1 MLFGSPSPRNWGRRG
16 LALSW
21 PARACP
27 SCRSPVRAADA
38 HSIGSLSRREKEP
51 TGANIRP
58 VPLSR
63 WVLRGGPAAR
73 TAAAA
78 PGRAAHRRPCRRR
91 GIRRR
96 RAWGGSGL
104 WRRSG
109 LGLRLRLFGAALLRR
124 NALFLTSRRGFF
136 PRLAFLRPRLRLL
149 RFLRFLRH
157 DRLPIFTASLL
168 SLAPAQRAL
177 PLRQIPASRRALRV
191 RGL

>member
-38 HSIGSLSRREKEP
+38 HSIGSLSRGEKEP
-51 TGANIRP
+51 TGANVRP
-58 VPLSR
+58 VLLSR

-78 PGRAAHRRPCRRR
+78 PGRATHRRPRGRR
-91 GIRRR
+91 GVRRC
-96 RAWGGSGL
+96 RA

-124 NALFLTSRRGFF
+124 DALFLTGRRGFF
-136 PRLAFLRPRLRLL
+136 PRLPLLRPRLRLL
-149 RFLRFLRH
+149 RLLRFLRH

-168 SLAPAQRAL
+168 SLSPAQRAL
-177 PLRQIPASRRALRV
+177 PLRQIP
-191 RGL
+191 